1 MLERA
6 DSCGPDSIKIEF
18 GEYAFSIFLSASE
31 RKETVALL
39 GQTAAAAQ
47 SNFHIWELLR
57 LNSSHIQFAQIDKL
71 KKKSTFL
78 FSTFFVCPPKEIKEE
93 RWNNSREIVIGRNSL
108 SKSVRCVFPLHI
120 GKKAAFTCKVGSLK
134 SSWLFSHTKLKA
146 TLENETIPLPKS

>member
-47 SNFHIWELLR
+47 SNFHI
-57 LNSSHIQFAQIDKL
+57 
-71 KKKSTFL
+71 
-78 FSTFFVCPPKEIKEE
+78 
-93 RWNNSREIVIGRNSL
+93 
-108 SKSVRCVFPLHI
+108 
-120 GKKAAFTCKVGSLK
+120 
-134 SSWLFSHTKLKA
+134 
-146 TLENETIPLPKS
+146 